1 MESLAVESVETGSHA
16 TLTVGLLSLINK
28 SMEQTTSWDVG
39 GPQWSLL
46 LDGCTA
52 PLGNVSVVNFARV
65 AVKVT
70 GNCGPPVCNDH
81 VESVL
86 DRIRLLGD
94 RLESDRTCWGP
105 GPLPADLTRP
115 RCRCHQSSEEGTGT
129 HRGRQFLA
137 ENHPE
142 HRIGPPPDGQ
152 KGVHGDHP

>member
-39 GPQWSLL
+39 GPQWSLF

-52 PLGNVSVVNFARV
+52 PLGNVLVVNFARV

-94 RLESDRTCWGP
+94 RLESDRTRWGRP
-105 GPLPADLTRP
+105 GTRSAASRP
-115 RCRCHQSSEEGTGT
+115 YSTSVSTS
-129 HRGRQFLA
+129 
-137 ENHPE
+137 P
-142 HRIGPPPDGQ
+142 
-152 KGVHGDHP
+152 VV